1 MYQLINVGGC
11 NLGGDAFLL
20 LGAEKTALM
29 DSGYSFSAPKM
40 TENIKAV
47 LGDRPLDYVFL
58 THSHFDHASGSAM
71 CRQVWPDVKVI
82 SSEYAANVFT
92 KPSAAK
98 TMLEMNESAAKMCG
112 VELDP
117 SVPTELKTDI
127 IVHEGDVIDLGGI
140 TFVVYEV
147 PGHTRGSI
155 CFYSPEEK
163 LMIGSETFGLPSTGI
178 ASVMPCCVVGYNMSM
193 ESIRKVM
200 KLDVEHYLMPHMGEI
215 HGQAVRQFF
224 YDAEYWTEFVKDMI
238 VSGHLAGKTDE
249 ELVEK
254 YKDMFYVGGQAAIQS
269 EAAFLINARHKIPM
283 IIREQLGGSN

>member
-1 MYQLINVGGC
+1 MYQLINVGGAA
-11 NLGGDAFLL
+11 GGDAFLL

-29 DSGYSFSAPKM
+29 DSGYSFAAPKM
-40 TENIKAV
+40 IENIKAV
-47 LGDRPLDYVFL
+47 LGDRPLDYVLL
-58 THSHFDHASGSAM
+58 THSHFDHACGSAM
-71 CRQVWPDVKVI
+71 CQAVWPDVKVV

-98 TMLEMNESAAKMCG
+98 TMLEMNRSAAEMCG

-117 SVPTELKTDI
+117 SVPTQLRTDI

-163 LMIGSETFGLPSTGI
+163 LMIGSETFGVPSEGVAT
-178 ASVMPCCVVGYNMSM
+178 VMPCCVVGYNMTM
-193 ESIRKVM
+193 EAIKKASAI
-200 KLDVEHYLMPHMGEI
+200 DVEHYLMPHYGEI
-215 HGQAVRQFF
+215 HGDAVKKFF
-224 YDAEYWTEFVKDMI
+224 KDALYWTEYVKDMI

-249 ELVEK
+249 ELVQQ
-254 YKDMFYVGGQAAIQS
+254 YKEMFYTKCQAIKQS
-269 EAAFLINARHKIPM
+269 EAAFLINVRHKIPM
-283 IIREQLGGSN
+283 IIREQVI

>member
-1 MYQLINVGGC
+1 MYQLINVGGAS
-11 NLGGDAFLL
+11 GGDAFLF

-40 TENIKAV
+40 VENIKAV
-47 LGDRPLDYVFL
+47 LGERLLDYVFL
-58 THSHFDHASGSAM
+58 THSHFDHACGSAM
-71 CRQVWPDVKVI
+71 CRQVWPEVKVV

-92 KPSAAK
+92 KASAAK
-98 TMLEMNESAAKMCG
+98 TMFEMNESAAKMCG

-163 LMIGSETFGLPSTGI
+163 LMIGSETFGVPSDGI
-178 ASVMPCCVVGYNMSM
+178 ASVMPCCVVGYDMTMKAIKKASM
-193 ESIRKVM
+193 
-200 KLDVEHYLMPHMGEI
+200 LDVEHYLMPHMGEI

-249 ELVEK
+249 ELVQK
-254 YKDMFYVGGQAAIQS
+254 YKEMFYTKTQAIKQS

-283 IIREQLGGSN
+283 IIREQVGSS